1 MLGALGLA
9 GVAGCGGGD
18 DDGADTTPTA
28 AATTTTVGTT
38 TTAVAVTTAAPV
50 ITTIAPTAPAA
61 TTATPATTVGG
72 PIVGEYTV
80 QAGDNLSVIATRAG
94 VSVAE
99 IAQFNGIA
107 NINQIQAGQVLRIPE
122 PGTVVV
128 TTAPPLV
135 ATTVAAVPPAEATVA
150 PTSATG

>member
-1 MLGALGLA
+1 M
-9 GVAGCGGGD
+9 AGCGGGD

-28 AATTTTVGTT
+28 ATTTAVGTT

-50 ITTIAPTAPAA
+50 VTTFAPTTPTAPAA
-61 TTATPATTVGG
+61 TTPAPPTTIGG

-135 ATTVAAVPPAEATVA
+135 ATTVPAVPPAEATVPPA
-150 PTSATG
+150 SATG